1 MIYSTRSLTLRSQ
14 FAPVLPGAMLVFSPP
29 FEKSILPAVLQL
41 PSIARYRDQGF
52 VSETV
57 AGPGVPAPSL
67 QAGFHGMSGKQMRNS
82 CLRLSQFDVYRRSQ
96 GVSGAHAGTFKTAL
110 AWRGFFSIQLISRI
124 HIVFLKL
131 RGA

>member
-1 MIYSTRSLTLRSQ
+1 M
-14 FAPVLPGAMLVFSPP
+14 
-29 FEKSILPAVLQL
+29 
-41 PSIARYRDQGF
+41 
-52 VSETV
+52 SETV